1 MPGGGSNSL
10 LQHFDQGWLKIGI
23 FRVSF
28 SFLHFTNKPTLSP
41 TFHPPSC
48 FTGACLLGCPSQ
60 CPKFHKM
67 KSQAVLPLATPTL
80 SSVRVL
86 LQPPYLD
93 LDVHLLFIPAF
104 SPSEHIE
111 PVPSFPL
118 YLAPCPAATP
128 HPQSSLLHLASS
140 SYCNNFLADLPDS
153 SLSPSIQLVQVA
165 RLIFPNT
172 AFIKSLANSSTP
184 TAFCIHSKCLHL
196 ALRASHLLPS
206 FFQPFSLPHFINP
219 IS

>member
-1 MPGGGSNSL
+1 MWDSVNPSDLISNSCPCCSL
-10 LQHFDQGWLKIGI
+10 HASHTDTSSNVPDTLGPWGQGNNCSSCLTNTPFVYQQGE
-23 FRVSF
+23 SLHL
-28 SFLHFTNKPTLSP
+28 LHF
-41 TFHPPSC
+41 FVQMPP
-48 FTGACLLGCPSQ
+48 LPS
-60 CPKFHKM
+60 
-67 KSQAVLPLATPTL
+67 ADI
-80 SSVRVL
+80 L

-93 LDVHLLFIPAF
+93 LDVHLLFTPAF

-140 SYCNNFLADLPDS
+140 SYCNNFLAGLPDS

-206 FFQPFSLPHFINP
+206 FF
-219 IS
+219 